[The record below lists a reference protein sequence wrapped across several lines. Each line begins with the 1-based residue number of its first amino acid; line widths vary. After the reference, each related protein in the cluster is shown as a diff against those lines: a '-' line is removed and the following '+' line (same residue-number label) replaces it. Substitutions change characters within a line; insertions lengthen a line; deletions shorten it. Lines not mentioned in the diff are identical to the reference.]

1 MISRLT
7 LITGAG
13 SLAVGLSAGWLA
25 QGWRMGAEMEQIR
38 HTQTQAQL
46 ASATQT
52 VARLGEFQKG
62 LDDALDQFQKTQHA
76 NSVAAAGLDLTLRDL
91 RGVTAGMRGDFAGL
105 PDRIAAAAEPAL
117 REYASTCTAVFT
129 ELAERSGRLS
139 ERGAEIARQADG
151 HAADVRLLQQAGK
164 VGSAK

>member
-7 LITGAG
+7 LITGA
-13 SLAVGLSAGWLA
+13 SALAAGLLAGWVA
-25 QGWRMGAEMEQIR
+25 QGWRKDAELEQLR
-38 HTQTQAQL
+38 HSRTQAQL
-46 ASATQT
+46 AGATQT

-62 LDDALDQFQKTQHA
+62 LDHALEQFQQTQQA

>member
-7 LITGAG
+7 LITGA
-13 SLAVGLSAGWLA
+13 SALAAGLLTGWVA
-25 QGWRMGAEMEQIR
+25 QGWRLGAELEQLR
-38 HTQTQAQL
+38 HSRTQAQL
-46 ASATQT
+46 AGATQT

-62 LDDALDQFQKTQHA
+62 LDHALEQFQQTQQA

-129 ELAERSGRLS
+129 ELAERGGRMA

-151 HAADVRLLQQAGK
+151 HAADVVLLKGAAGGK
-164 VGSAK
+164 

>member
-7 LITGAG
+7 LITGA
-13 SLAVGLSAGWLA
+13 SALAAGLLTGWVA
-25 QGWRMGAEMEQIR
+25 QGWRKDAELEQLR
-38 HTQTQAQL
+38 HSHTQAKL
-46 ASATQT
+46 AGATQT

-62 LDDALDQFQKTQHA
+62 LDHALEQFQQTQQA
-76 NSVAAAGLDLTLRDL
+76 NTAAAAGLDLTLRDL

-129 ELAERSGRLS
+129 ELAERGGQLS
-139 ERGAEIARQADG
+139 ERGASIARQADG